1 MIIACEDPK
10 VLDALEEVLNRHAPP
25 RRDYK
30 VFQLKYALATWVAYN
45 LEDFFEEKE
54 QQGGGGRYY
63 DPYWGGYRYGS
74 DTGNDKGARLS
85 KRRPVKFISD
95 SDTNTILVQN
105 ADQGQL
111 KTIEDLI
118 KLYDAPEPP
127 DTQSLRKTEIVPLLY
142 SKAPV
147 VEKALKDVYRDLLS
161 PNDRTLKE
169 GQPKPERSVTYNF
182 GEGDTVTKYPRWKG
196 QLSIGV
202 DELSNSLII
211 SAPTYLFDDVKAK
224 ITALDEAARPVS
236 TVRVMKIDGRLSAAG
251 LQAKL
256 SEIMGGG
263 SGRRPPSGRS
273 SSPSRPPAGPPR
285 PPGPS
290 RTRSSGGGSYSR

>member
-74 DTGNDKGARLS
+74 DKGNDKGARLS

-105 ADQGQL
+105 ADAGQL

-127 DTQSLRKTEIVPLLY
+127 DTQSLRKTEIVPLSY
-142 SKAPV
+142 SKATV
-147 VEKALKDVYRDLLS
+147 VEKALKDVYADLLS
-161 PNDRTLKE
+161 PNDRRLKE
-169 GQPKPERSVTYNF
+169 GQPKPDRSVTINL
-182 GEGDTVTKYPRWKG
+182 GDGDSVTKYPRWKG

-211 SAPTYLFDDVKAK
+211 SAPTYLFDDVKTK